1 MIDKIMSP
9 VAEAEQKLIEG
20 VRELKLD
27 TPLIRAFLEKTA
39 KEYLRVFKKKGRVVA
54 VYPSEFIFVVHDR
67 DWGKKVR
74 VPIAD
79 FFAGKSNVAQRDLQL
94 NYDGL
99 MPHPA
104 RSALARPKKHKLSK
118 KGMTIGQYLKKS

>member
-1 MIDKIMSP
+1 MHEKIMSP

-27 TPLIRAFLEKTA
+27 TPLIRSFLEKTA
-39 KEYLRVFKKKGRVVA
+39 KEYMRVFKKKGRIVRLW
-54 VYPSEFIFVVHDR
+54 PSEFIFEVHAK
-67 DWGKKVR
+67 DWLKKVR

-94 NYDGL
+94 NYEGL
-99 MPHPA
+99 MPHRA
-104 RSALARPKKHKLSK
+104 HFTTSRPKKRS
-118 KGMTIGQYLKKS
+118 GGYATRPI